1 MTKTDTVILGEGRTY
16 SSDCEETGI
25 NNNILVVGCTGCG
38 KTMSITEP
46 RLLET
51 ANSCLVVTVTKRR
64 LVGKYA
70 PLFQKR
76 GYNVWDLNF
85 TNPASS
91 SISYDPLAYVNTY
104 ADITFLAECIVKAGP
119 QRCGTSADPYWDRA
133 ATSLLSAEIAYILMT
148 KRQPTF
154 SDVLD
159 LHNSIDFREEHGLI
173 KTSLD
178 EKFRRLSLKYPNSF
192 AISCWKSFQKLPPIT
207 AGCVFS
213 TLNSTIDTVFTPE
226 LREMMSNRAR
236 ISFEQLANEKTVL
249 FISTSAVNHAL
260 NCFVNIFYS
269 QMFKQLFE
277 FAESREDGVIPTP
290 LHVICDDF
298 ATGSPILNFAEYI
311 SVFREKQISVTLLL
325 QSESQ
330 LEAMYGA
337 DEAATIINN
346 CDTYVYLGGNDLRS
360 AKVIS
365 ERLNTTLDQVLYMP
379 VGREIIFRR
388 GSRPVISKRYNIRA
402 NRLYQRLTQMYE
414 NNNSYRN
421 GLVNF

>member
-1 MTKTDTVILGEGRTY
+1 MAETDRVILGENCIY

-51 ANSCLVVTVTKRR
+51 VNSCLVVTVTKRR
-64 LVGKYA
+64 LIGKYA
-70 PLFQKR
+70 PLFQRR

-85 TNPASS
+85 TNPTSS
-91 SISYDPLAYVNTY
+91 SISYDPLAYVSTY
-104 ADITFLAECIVKAGP
+104 ADITFLAESIVKAGP
-119 QRCGTSADPYWDRA
+119 QRSNTTSDPYWNRA
-133 ATSLLSAEIAYILMT
+133 STSLLSAEIAYILMT

-154 SDVLD
+154 SDVLN
-159 LHNSIDFREEHGLI
+159 LHNSIDFKEEHGLI

-178 EKFRRLSLKYPNSF
+178 EKFRRLGLKYPNSF

-226 LREMMSNRAR
+226 LREMMSTGTYV
-236 ISFEQLANEKTVL
+236 SFEQLATEKTVL

-277 FAESREDGVIPTP
+277 FAEGRADGIVPIPV
-290 LHVICDDF
+290 HVICDDF

-311 SVFREKQISVTLLL
+311 SIFREKQISVTLLL

-337 DEAATIINN
+337 DEAATIKNN
-346 CDTYVYLGGNDLRS
+346 CDSYVYLGGNDLRS
-360 AKVIS
+360 VKEIS
-365 ERLNTTLDQVLYMP
+365 ERLNTTVDQVLYMP
-379 VGREIIFRR
+379 VGQEIIFRR
-388 GSRPVISKRYNIRA
+388 GRRPVISNRYNIRA
-402 NRLYQRLTQMYE
+402 NRLYQKLTQMYE
-414 NNNSYRN
+414 KNNSYRC
-421 GLVNF
+421 GLAHF

>member
-1 MTKTDTVILGEGRTY
+1 MTKTDRVILGENCIY
-16 SSDCEETGI
+16 SSDCEESGI

-51 ANSCLVVTVTKRR
+51 VNSCLVVTVTKRK

-85 TNPASS
+85 TSPTSS
-91 SISYDPLAYVNTY
+91 SISYDPLAYVSTY
-104 ADITFLAECIVKAGP
+104 ADITFLAESIVKAGP
-119 QRCGTSADPYWDRA
+119 QRCNTNADPYWNRA

-154 SDVLD
+154 SDVLN

-178 EKFRRLSLKYPNSF
+178 EKFRRLSLKNPKSF

-213 TLNSTIDTVFTPE
+213 ALNSTIDTIFTPE
-226 LREMMSNRAR
+226 LREMMSNGAC
-236 ISFEQLANEKTVL
+236 ISFEQLATEKTVL

-260 NCFVNIFYS
+260 NCFVNILYS

-277 FAESREDGVIPTP
+277 FAEGREDGIIPIP
-290 LHVICDDF
+290 VHVICDDF

-311 SVFREKQISVTLLL
+311 SIFREKRISVTLLL
-325 QSESQ
+325 QSETQ

-360 AKVIS
+360 AKAIS
-365 ERLNTTLDQVLYMP
+365 ERLSTTLDQILYMP
-379 VGREIIFRR
+379 VGQVIIFRR
-388 GSRPVISKRYNIRA
+388 GNRPVVSKRYNIRA
-402 NRLYQRLTQMYE
+402 NRINQKLTQMYE
-414 NNNSYRN
+414 EKSSRC
-421 GLVNF
+421 GVAHF